1 MNVKLFKK
9 LIKEAVTEAIYEELP
24 DLINEALQ
32 KQQKQQLREM
42 KTVSFNSSDV
52 MAGPLPT
59 DVRNSL
65 AAKLGMEFGI
75 QQSKKDLKVIDS
87 VDTSTGEKINPY
99 LNFIADAAANMT
111 PQDIAGLKNLG

>member
-24 DLINEALQ
+24 EIINEALQ

-42 KTVSFNSSDV
+42 KTISFNSSDV
-52 MAGPLPT
+52 VSGPLPT
-59 DVRNSL
+59 DVRSSL
-65 AAKLGMEFGI
+65 AAKLGMEFGLTPP
-75 QQSKKDLKVIDS
+75 QKDLKVIDS
-87 VDTSTGEKINPY
+87 IDSTTGEKVNPY

-111 PQDIAGLKNLG
+111 PKDIAGLKNLG

>member
-9 LIKEAVTEAIYEELP
+9 LIKEAVVEAIYEELP

-42 KTVSFNSSDV
+42 KTINFNSSDV
-52 MAGPLPT
+52 TPGSLPM
-59 DVRNSL
+59 DVRSSL
-65 AAKLGMEFGI
+65 ATKLGMEFGLTPP
-75 QQSKKDLKVIDS
+75 QKDLKVIDS
-87 VDTSTGEKINPY
+87 FDSTTGEKVNPY

-111 PQDIAGLKNLG
+111 SQDIAGLKNLG